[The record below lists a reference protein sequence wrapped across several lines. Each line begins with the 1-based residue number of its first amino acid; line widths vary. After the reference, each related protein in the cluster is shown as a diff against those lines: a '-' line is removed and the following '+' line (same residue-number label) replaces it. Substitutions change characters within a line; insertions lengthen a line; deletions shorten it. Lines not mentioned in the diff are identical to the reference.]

1 MWEILASQLASSAG
15 PILVVLVLLS
25 IAGLAVSIVKAIEFR
40 RAGVGRSGESRSFA
54 SEAGVREAGRA
65 PLLRA
70 NVLAAA
76 RTALSEAPPGAEG
89 RERANALAEEA
100 AIEGLSRLS
109 RHLPFLDAIVQAAPM
124 LGLLGT
130 VFGMIEVFF
139 TMSGT
144 QGAIDPAL
152 LSAGIFA
159 ALITTAAGL
168 VVAIPFFFAA
178 AYFDAA
184 LEIETRA
191 IEGLILRAIHGDAP
205 RSAAYAR
212 RRMAKIVPDEETP
225 SGDLDRALARPR

>member
-1 MWEILASQLASSAG
+1 MWEILASQLSSSAG
-15 PILVVLVLLS
+15 PILVVLALLS
-25 IAGLAVSIVKAIEFR
+25 IAGLAVSIVKAVEFR
-40 RAGVGRSGESRSFA
+40 RAGVGRSGKSRSFA
-54 SEAGVREAGRA
+54 SDAGRA
-65 PLLRA
+65 TLLRA
-70 NVLAAA
+70 HVLAAA
-76 RTALSEAPPGAEG
+76 KTALAEAPPGPEG
-89 RERANALAEEA
+89 RERAGALAEEA
-100 AIEGLSRLS
+100 AIEGLARLA

-184 LEIETRA
+184 LDAETRA
-191 IEGLILRAIHGDAP
+191 IEGLILRAVHGDAP
-205 RSAAYAR
+205 RSVAYSR
-212 RRMAKIVPDEETP
+212 RRLSTVLPDDEAA
-225 SGDLDRALARPR
+225 SSDLDRALARPR

>member
-15 PILVVLVLLS
+15 PILVVLMLLS
-25 IAGLAVSIVKAIEFR
+25 IAGLAVSIVKAVEFR

-54 SEAGVREAGRA
+54 SEAGRA

-76 RTALSEAPPGAEG
+76 RAALSEAPPGPEG
-89 RERANALAEEA
+89 RERAGALAEEA

-184 LEIETRA
+184 LEAETRA
-191 IEGLILRAIHGDAP
+191 IEGLILRAIHGETP
-205 RSAAYAR
+205 RGTAYSR
-212 RRMAKIVPDEETP
+212 RRLAKFVPEEETG

>member
-1 MWEILASQLASSAG
+1 MWEIIAAQLGSSAG
-15 PILVVLVLLS
+15 PILVVLMLLS
-25 IAGLAVSIVKAIEFR
+25 VAGLTVSIVKALEFR
-40 RAGVGRSGESRSFA
+40 RAGVGRSGESQSF
-54 SEAGVREAGRA
+54 VDEAGRA

-70 NVLAAA
+70 RILAAA
-76 RTALSEAPPGAEG
+76 RAALAEAPPGPEG
-89 RERANALAEEA
+89 RERAGALAEEA

-184 LEIETRA
+184 LETERQA
-191 IEGLILRAIHGDAP
+191 IEGLILRAIHGEAP
-205 RSAAYAR
+205 RAGAYSR
-212 RRMAKIVPDEETP
+212 RRLPKIVPDEEAG
-225 SGDLDRALARPR
+225 SGDLDRALVRPR

>member
-1 MWEILASQLASSAG
+1 MWEIIASQLRSSAG

-40 RAGVGRSGESRSFA
+40 RAGIGRPSESRSFA
-54 SEAGVREAGRA
+54 GNAGRA

-76 RTALSEAPPGAEG
+76 KGALSEAPPGPES
-89 RERANALAEEA
+89 RERAGALAEEA

-184 LEIETRA
+184 LETETRA

-205 RSAAYAR
+205 RSAAYSR
-212 RRMAKIVPDEETP
+212 RRLATIPSDEETA